1 MRLLVHVEGHTEERF
16 TTEILRPHLVDRGFH
31 SVDPR
36 LMGNARLRQGRG
48 GGRSWSSVKHD
59 IVAHLKQDSRSYVT
73 TMVDFYALP
82 QSGAKAWPGRAAAT
96 HGEPSALAESVE
108 QALKDDIVS
117 TMGGSFDP
125 ARFVPFVMM
134 HEFEGMLFSDCD
146 ALSSAL
152 GKPDLLPHFQAIRNS
167 FATPEHI
174 DDSPTS
180 APSKRIMKLLP
191 EYEKPLY
198 GVAIVLEIGLDQI
211 RRECP
216 HFSRWLQTLESL
228 PLASI

>member
-1 MRLLVHVEGHTEERF
+1 MRLLVLVEGQTEERF
-16 TTEILRPHLVDRGFH
+16 TTEVLRPHLVERGFH

-59 IVAHLKQDSRSYVT
+59 IVTHLRQDQQRYVT

-82 QSGAKAWPGRAAAT
+82 QSGPKAWPGRAAPVQ
-96 HGEPSALAESVE
+96 GEPSAMAESVE
-108 QALKDDIVS
+108 QALKEDIVS
-117 TMGGSFDP
+117 TMGRNFNP

-134 HEFEGMLFSDCD
+134 HEFEGLLFSDCE
-146 ALSSAL
+146 ALCVAIGRAQL
-152 GKPDLLPHFQAIRNS
+152 RLRFQAIRDS
-167 FATPEHI
+167 FPSPEHI
-174 DDSPTS
+174 DDSPTT
-180 APSKRIMKLLP
+180 APSKRIQSLVPDYDKLLHGI
-191 EYEKPLY
+191 LI
-198 GVAIVLEIGLDQI
+198 ALEIGLDRI

-228 PLASI
+228 PRR